1 MLLSLKDIVEE
12 FLIDWERTRAKF
24 FKDLVWLASVYYI
37 QCIFDKLNLLNLS
50 IQGKGGDIFLFNSKI
65 NAVKIKLR
73 TWTENVR
80 KRKFSKFTFL
90 ENFMK
95 ICNREDEN
103 PDLDMTLRQIVG
115 DQIELL
121 SHNFDFYFSQSLSD
135 A

>member
-1 MLLSLKDIVEE
+1 
-12 FLIDWERTRAKF
+12 
-24 FKDLVWLASVYYI
+24 
-37 QCIFDKLNLLNLS
+37 
-50 IQGKGGDIFLFNSKI
+50 
-65 NAVKIKLR
+65 
-73 TWTENVR
+73 
-80 KRKFSKFTFL
+80 
-90 ENFMK
+90 MK